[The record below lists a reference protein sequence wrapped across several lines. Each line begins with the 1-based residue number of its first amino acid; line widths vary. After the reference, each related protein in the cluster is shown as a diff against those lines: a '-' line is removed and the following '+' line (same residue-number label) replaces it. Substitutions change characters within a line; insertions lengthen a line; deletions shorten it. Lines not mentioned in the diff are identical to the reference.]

1 MSKGKTATNS
11 EDLMKRSNFLFKKKK
26 AKTAQKKKKKQNSL
40 TLSQSHLEQRSQH
53 SNY

>member
-26 AKTAQKKKKKQNSL
+26 KAKTAQKKKKTEFFDFVPVTFRAKVSTQ
-40 TLSQSHLEQRSQH
+40 
-53 SNY
+53 